1 MTQQNINTILE
12 NLTTREI
19 TPENIITMTIDI
31 MQHVQEF
38 ITQKGQG
45 DKKKELVILVIKELI
60 NKVTDENIKTHLN
73 TLVNTCVPE
82 TIDMVILVASGKLDL
97 GKLANKYLSC
107 CF

>member
-1 MTQQNINTILE
+1 MTQLNIDAILE

-19 TPENIITMTIDI
+19 TSKNIISMTIDI
-31 MQHVQEF
+31 MHHVQEF

-45 DKKKELVILVIKELI
+45 DKKKELVILVLKELI
-60 NKVTDENIKTHLN
+60 NKVTDENVKTHLN

-82 TIDMVILVASGKLDL
+82 TIDMIILVASGKLDL
-97 GKLANKYLSC
+97 GKLTKKYLSC